1 MSQVQPLIALRSAW
15 GVTLAERTLGHF
27 FANLARLIGS
37 GTSIP
42 ASLIASSKAL
52 DPELESICAS
62 IEPRLRAGV
71 ALHEALAP
79 YHLRFPEL
87 VIPVLEVGEVSG
99 TLDDACDRLA
109 KTFQAID
116 GYRRRYRDVAIEPI
130 KVIAG
135 VTLFKV
141 VFSLGASPVQM
152 LQIAATTVAQL
163 TVAYLLLRLI
173 HRNLWRWPALHRLVD
188 KIHLAIPHVG
198 AIERNLATARWARSF
213 ATMWHAGVPIS
224 RALDVSSRSTLNAY
238 YEACLQKAVAATRQ
252 GSSLTESLEHVELTP
267 KHLLPL
273 LKVGEETARFGEA
286 LDRYVDVLEDE
297 ALVKA
302 QQESVSA
309 MLIGYLLAGLFA
321 VMIAFGASLPW
332 LTS

>member
-1 MSQVQPLIALRSAW
+1 MAQLQPLTALHSAW
-15 GVTLAERTLGHF
+15 GATLSERTLAHF

-42 ASLIASSKAL
+42 ASLISSSKSL
-52 DPELESICAS
+52 DPELELICAS

-71 ALHEALAP
+71 ALHEALGP
-79 YHLRFPEL
+79 YRLRFPEM
-87 VIPVLEVGEVSG
+87 VIPIIEVGEVSG
-99 TLDDACDRLA
+99 TLDSACDRLA

-116 GYRRRYRDVAIEPI
+116 GYRVRYRDVAIEPI

-141 VFSLGASPVQM
+141 VFSLGVSPIDM
-152 LQIAATTVAQL
+152 LKIAATTAAEL
-163 TVAYLLLRLI
+163 TLVYILLRLAY
-173 HRNLWRWPALHRLVD
+173 RNLWRWPALHRLVD

-213 ATMWHAGVPIS
+213 ATMWHAGVPVS
-224 RALDVSSRSTLNAY
+224 RALDVASRSTLNAY
-238 YEACLQKAVAATRQ
+238 YEQALQKAVVLTRQ
-252 GSSLTESLEHVELTP
+252 GSSVTESLEGIELTP
-267 KHLLPL
+267 RHLLPL

-286 LDRYVDVLEDE
+286 LDRYVDVLEEE

-302 QQESVSA
+302 QQESMSA
-309 MLIGYLLAGLFA
+309 MVIGYLLAGLFA
-321 VMIAFGASLPW
+321 LMIAFGVSLPW
-332 LTS
+332 LTR